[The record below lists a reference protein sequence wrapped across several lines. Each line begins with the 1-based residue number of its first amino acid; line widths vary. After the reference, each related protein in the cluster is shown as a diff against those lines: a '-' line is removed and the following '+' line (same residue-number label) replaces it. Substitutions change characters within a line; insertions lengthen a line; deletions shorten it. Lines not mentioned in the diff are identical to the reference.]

1 MNYRV
6 KIEEDSKDYKFIH
19 LKNVIFYADNLHNYL
34 NTFMKIF
41 LKTVLQ
47 IYVSLSSNSIEFHSF
62 GNNQFTKIKNMDIYN
77 STCPD
82 KG

>member
-41 LKTVLQ
+41 LK
-47 IYVSLSSNSIEFHSF
+47 
-62 GNNQFTKIKNMDIYN
+62 QFCRFMFL
-77 STCPD
+77 
-82 KG
+82 